1 MARDLA
7 AAVRG
12 TTKRTGAILLAG
24 TAALAACDDGP
35 DPEAVTR
42 GARIFETNCVA
53 CHAMDESRIGPR
65 LAGVVGRAAGSVE
78 GFAYSDALAGL
89 DRTWT
94 EESLAAFLR
103 DPEGYLPGGNMVI
116 TPLGPKEAADI
127 AAYLAS
133 ES

>member
-1 MARDLA
+1 M
-7 AAVRG
+7 
-12 TTKRTGAILLAG
+12 
-24 TAALAACDDGP
+24 
-35 DPEAVTR
+35 
-42 GARIFETNCVA
+42 
-53 CHAMDESRIGPR
+53 
-65 LAGVVGRAAGSVE
+65 E

-116 TPLGPKEAADI
+116 TPLGSKEATDI

>member
-1 MARDLA
+1 MARNLA

-12 TTKRTGAILLAG
+12 TAKRTGAILLAG

-35 DPEAVTR
+35 DPEAIAR

-116 TPLGPKEAADI
+116 TPLGPKEATDI